1 MKAKKKA
8 FLAAVVEKLN
18 TERDFDQF
26 FSDILTPGEYS
37 DLIDRFAICSK
48 LSAGSTVQKVCQDL
62 GVASATVVRG
72 NRVLKHGTGKV
83 KKMME

>member
-1 MKAKKKA
+1 M
-8 FLAAVVEKLN
+8 FLAAIAEKLK
-18 TERDFDQF
+18 TERDFDHF

-37 DLIDRFAICSK
+37 DLIDRFAICSH
-48 LSAGSTVQKVCQDL
+48 LSTGATVQKVCKNL